1 MDTQPWSRPVQFG
14 TESGHVRIL
23 TSTEEASYYLQNDWP
38 ADIGPKFIEAQR
50 TCLDVLA
57 GIGGPEDAR
66 AAFIEACKEAEIAV
80 AP

>member
-14 TESGHVRIL
+14 TEGGDIRIL